1 MTLDTAESLVIR
13 PMRPQ
18 DAGPVTRV
26 WHASWL
32 DTYVRPEGISA
43 QDAQAHWAPRLTA
56 EGIARLA
63 GRIEQARAGA
73 GLLHLVAEMGQEVVG
88 LAIAEKAPADQ
99 QYLQVMYVAAG
110 SRSQGVGTALV
121 RAVLEWADA
130 TRPIELGVAA
140 FNTDAQRFYARHG
153 FVLVPGPRRLHGGAI
168 PEATMRRA
176 PGGAPGRGGA

>member
-1 MTLDTAESLVIR
+1 
-13 PMRPQ
+13 MRPQ
-18 DAGPVTRV
+18 DAEPVTRV

-43 QDAQAHWAPRLTA
+43 QDAQARWAPRLTV

-63 GRIEQARAGA
+63 GQIERSRADA
-73 GLLHLVAEMGQEVVG
+73 GLIYLVAEMGQEVVG
-88 LAIAEKAPADQ
+88 LAIAEQPPAGD
-99 QYLQVMYVAAG
+99 QYLQVMYVAA
-110 SRSQGVGTALV
+110 RARCHGVGAALM

-140 FNTDAQRFYARHG
+140 FNTAAQRFYTRHG
-153 FVLVPGPRRLHGGAI
+153 FALVPGSHRLYDGVI
-168 PEATMRRA
+168 PEVVMRRA